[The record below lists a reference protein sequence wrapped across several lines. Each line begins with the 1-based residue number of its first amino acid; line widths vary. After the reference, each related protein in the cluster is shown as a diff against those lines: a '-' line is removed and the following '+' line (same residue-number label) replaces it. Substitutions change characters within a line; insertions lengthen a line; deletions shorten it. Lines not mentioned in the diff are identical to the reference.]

1 MEEKNYEVEY
11 NNMTNITAVLSKDD
25 YRTFTQKVDI
35 ASSKGVEIPH
45 IVEYDTDIINDPLL
59 NRIKKEIQWMNYDE
73 NFYPYELKL
82 ITT

>member
-25 YRTFTQKVDI
+25 YRTFTQMVDI

-45 IVEYDTDIINDPLL
+45 IVEYDTVLDTYEVTLL
-59 NRIKKEIQWMNYDE
+59 DNTKTMDELDRI
-73 NFYPYELKL
+73 
-82 ITT
+82 TS

>member
-45 IVEYDTDIINDPLL
+45 IVEYDTVLDTYEVTLL
-59 NRIKKEIQWMNYDE
+59 DNTKTMDELDRITSWERE
-73 NFYPYELKL
+73 TL
-82 ITT
+82 